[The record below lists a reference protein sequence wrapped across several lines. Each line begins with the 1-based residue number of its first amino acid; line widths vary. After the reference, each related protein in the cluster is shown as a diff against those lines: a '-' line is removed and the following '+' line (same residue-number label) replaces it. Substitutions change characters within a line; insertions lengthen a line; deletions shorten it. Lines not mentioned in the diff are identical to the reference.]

1 MVQETRK
8 RQNQEVVKTLSVL
21 PKEDLVI
28 TVDGDQITL
37 LVEKENLIRLLMI
50 LRDHTL
56 FQFKIMSELT
66 AVDQPTRDRRFDV
79 VYQLLSIRYNT
90 RRRVKVQCDE
100 RDLMPSVVSLY
111 KFANQAEREVQDRFG
126 IGFEGH
132 PDLRRIMTD
141 YGFEGHPRRKDFPL
155 TGFTEVRY
163 DELAKCVVSE
173 PVERS
178 QGFRAYNFQSPQKQ
192 LPETKLLKLGESKT
206 TKEEKEKKEKI

>member
-37 LVEKENLIRLLMI
+37 IVEKENLIRLLMI

-56 FQFKIMSELT
+56 FQFKIMTELT

-90 RRRVKVQCDE
+90 RVRVKVQCDE

-111 KFANQAEREVQDRFG
+111 
-126 IGFEGH
+126 
-132 PDLRRIMTD
+132 
-141 YGFEGHPRRKDFPL
+141 
-155 TGFTEVRY
+155 
-163 DELAKCVVSE
+163 
-173 PVERS
+173 
-178 QGFRAYNFQSPQKQ
+178 
-192 LPETKLLKLGESKT
+192 
-206 TKEEKEKKEKI
+206 